1 MTMKIKILRN
11 HRDRHIKQAV
21 LMQWEMDMLPILYF
35 MDRKFK
41 LGLAFKMMIKFSNK
55 GLKDIK
61 RKRKI
66 IKNTDI
72 YVHLYYFLK
81 IIKYINI

>member
-1 MTMKIKILRN
+1 
-11 HRDRHIKQAV
+11 
-21 LMQWEMDMLPILYF
+21 MDMLQILYF

-41 LGLAFKMMIKFSNK
+41 LELAFKMMIKLNNK

-66 IKNTDI
+66 LKITDI
-72 YVHLYYFLK
+72 YTYILFLK
-81 IIKYINI
+81 NYKISLYIIIIYLFIYYYKY